1 MEEKG
6 PMRHNAILAAAPAP
20 GVYPGGTSRHRLLA
34 DYASALEHAMAARLS
49 ARKLTA
55 RRRDYATQDEADAA
69 SLAAAE
75 LVRLMDESV
84 GYLHRVLDSLREGK
98 P

>member
-1 MEEKG
+1 
-6 PMRHNAILAAAPAP
+6 MRPNPILAAAPAP
-20 GVYPGGTSRHRLLA
+20 GVYPGGTGRHRLLA
-34 DYASALEHAMAARLS
+34 DYASALEHATAARLA
-49 ARKLTA
+49 ARKLTP
-55 RRRDYATQDEADAA
+55 RRRDYATQDDADAA

-84 GYLHRVLDSLREGK
+84 GYLHRVLDAIREGK

>member
-1 MEEKG
+1 M
-6 PMRHNAILAAAPAP
+6 MRNPILAAAPVP
-20 GVYPGGTSRHRLLA
+20 GIYPGGTSRHRLLA
-34 DYASALEHAMAARLS
+34 DYASALEHAMAARLA

-69 SLAAAE
+69 SLATAE

-84 GYLHRVLDSLREGK
+84 GHIHRVLDAIRGGK